1 VHPDSPGRSG
11 AQSRVMRI
19 LVWVLVGIGAVVLL
33 GGVVL
38 PLVSW
43 LLGALVWLVPAA
55 LVVGGGVWLA
65 KRAKERK
72 SVGAPTD
79 APRLP

>member
-1 VHPDSPGRSG
+1 
-11 AQSRVMRI
+11 MKI
-19 LVWVLVGIGAVVLL
+19 LVWVLAGIGALVLV

-55 LVVGGGVWLA
+55 LVVGGGVWLVRSHR
-65 KRAKERK
+65 KR
-72 SVGAPTD
+72 VD
-79 APRLP
+79 APVEARRLP

>member
-1 VHPDSPGRSG
+1 
-11 AQSRVMRI
+11 MKI
-19 LVWVLVGIGAVVLL
+19 LVWTLVGIGALVVL

-38 PLVSW
+38 PLVQW
-43 LLGALVWLVPAA
+43 LLGALLWIVPAA

-65 KRAKERK
+65 ARGRRRE
-72 SVGAPTD
+72 VGAPQD

>member
-1 VHPDSPGRSG
+1 
-11 AQSRVMRI
+11 MRI

-38 PLVSW
+38 PLVQW

-65 KRAKERK
+65 KRASDRK
-72 SVGAPTD
+72 SVSAPTD
-79 APRLP
+79 ARRLP

>member
-1 VHPDSPGRSG
+1 
-11 AQSRVMRI
+11 MRI
-19 LVWVLVGIGAVVLL
+19 VVWVLVGIGALVVV

-38 PLVSW
+38 PLVQW

-55 LVVGGGVWLA
+55 LVVGGGIWLA
-65 KRAKERK
+65 KRSSDRK
-72 SVGAPTD
+72 KVGAPSD

>member
-1 VHPDSPGRSG
+1 
-11 AQSRVMRI
+11 MRI

-38 PLVSW
+38 PLVQW

-65 KRAKERK
+65 KRASDRK
-72 SVGAPTD
+72 SVDAPTD
-79 APRLP
+79 ARRLP